1 MDTLVFVKMIL
12 RGQGCPVRIT
22 TLGTTYVSIFA
33 GIQNVLKQ
41 EDS

>member
-12 RGQGCPVRIT
+12 RGQGCPVRT
-22 TLGTTYVSIFA
+22 TLGTTYVSIYV
-33 GIQNVLKQ
+33 GIQNVSKQ